1 MTELNEKP
9 FSKLA
14 SLLDLV
20 KGVEYVYPERA
31 DECCGFGG
39 TFCVTEE
46 AVSVRMGQDRVESHL
61 KNEIETLGGLLI
73 KAGVQAN

>member
-46 AVSVRMGQDRVESHL
+46 AVSVRMGQDRV
-61 KNEIETLGGLLI
+61 
-73 KAGVQAN
+73 